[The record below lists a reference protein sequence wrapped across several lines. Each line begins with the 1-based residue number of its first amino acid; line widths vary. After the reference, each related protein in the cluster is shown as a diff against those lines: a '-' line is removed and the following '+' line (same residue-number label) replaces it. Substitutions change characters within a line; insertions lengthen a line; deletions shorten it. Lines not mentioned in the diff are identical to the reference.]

1 MSLRHTRLSKDFE
14 LPERFYDPS
23 HIELLHELLLGLLKQ
38 EVLLVLLI
46 PSQIPYVA
54 QAHTPHD

>member
-1 MSLRHTRLSKDFE
+1 VSLRHNRLSKDFE
-14 LPERFYDPS
+14 LPERFYDPN

-46 PSQIPYVA
+46 PSQIP
-54 QAHTPHD
+54 